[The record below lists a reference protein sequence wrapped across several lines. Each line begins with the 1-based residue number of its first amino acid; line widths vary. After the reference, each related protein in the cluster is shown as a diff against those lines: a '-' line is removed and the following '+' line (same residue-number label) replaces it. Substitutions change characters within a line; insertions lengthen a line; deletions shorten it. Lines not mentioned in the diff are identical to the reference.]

1 MEMDGQHVSPT
12 MKRKGEDLDDVSSK
26 KQRNSY
32 DDVEQVLHEF
42 SHSSHYDPQ
51 GYKKSMDNRLPMRR
65 LNTDD
70 ETVELVAE
78 LGNVHV
84 PGMEDAMHHVQ
95 HVGHHQGVVSH
106 HDGMSEHHHKVHH
119 DQSLRMEHQDLDGS
133 MPVKRNREE
142 RRSKDKSIVR
152 HFVCMLTAETE
163 EVEKNVPSQLHEQV
177 GIEKNKLWELFT
189 RFIQL
194 PDEIT
199 SSVFWKYTYGKSRWN
214 NTMEAPIYSN
224 PEFHKEVLK
233 AGVKRLSGVRWREP
247 NSASD
252 RDKIQF
258 HAEELMKIGFPIDL
272 DLIVKELQV
281 LLKDHDSKK
290 PKLTRTTP
298 SHRKKN
304 SIPSPTHE
312 MQLHAMVSQSEA
324 GLGSSVVA
332 QGISAITQASAVDLL
347 TTQQAQHLIDLLS
360 QMIQAL
366 QTYIQMQ
373 QQKQMQ
379 NTMQSMS
386 NLGGIGSLPNIGNLP
401 NLPNM
406 NNSL

>member
-1 MEMDGQHVSPT
+1 MDMDGQQVSPT

-42 SHSSHYDPQ
+42 SQSSHYDPQ
-51 GYKKSMDNRLPMRR
+51 GYKKAMEGRLPMRR
-65 LNTDD
+65 LNGDD
-70 ETVELVAE
+70 ETVELVTE

-84 PGMEDAMHHVQ
+84 PGIEDTLHHVQ
-95 HVGHHQGVVSH
+95 HVTHHQGQLSH
-106 HDGMSEHHHKVHH
+106 HDLNEHHHKVHH
-119 DQSLRMEHQDLDGS
+119 DGSLRMDHQDLDGS

-152 HFVCMLTAETE
+152 NFVCMITAETE

-177 GIEKNKLWELFT
+177 GIEKNKLWELFI

-194 PDEIT
+194 SDEIT

-224 PEFHKEVLK
+224 PEYHKEVLK

-247 NSASD
+247 NSPSD

-258 HAEELMKIGFPIDL
+258 HAEELLKIGFPIDL
-272 DLIVKELQV
+272 DLIMKELQV

-298 SHRKKN
+298 SHRKKTS

-312 MQLHAMVSQSEA
+312 MQLHHAMVSQSEA
-324 GLGSSVVA
+324 GLGSSVIA
-332 QGISAITQASAVDLL
+332 QGISAITQASTVDLL

-379 NTMQSMS
+379 SMQSMS
-386 NLGGIGSLPNIGNLP
+386 NLGNMGNLPNIGNIS

-406 NNSL
+406 NNSM